1 MRLSFAIR
9 SHIDREKLE
18 DRSAKLGASF
28 TLDLERDDELVQRA
42 TASTSRGGFSAA
54 VAYPAGAA
62 PKASHVSLLSQCFA
76 YVHYVFLQGL
86 GKGKQGFGKGKSKG
100 LPKGAG
106 KFAFKS
112 SDKGSKRKATSDPY
126 GGKKEKVCA
135 LCLCFTIVI
144 FAAFCIARLCDATI
158 AMRKDTSQRSARTS
172 DCGGTFRSRN
182 HFYAHFLG
190 YGLLRRCE
198 SLQAC
203 ADPFQGW
210 QP

>member
-1 MRLSFAIR
+1 M
-9 SHIDREKLE
+9 E

-42 TASTSRGGFSAA
+42 MASMSRGGFSAA

-62 PKASHVSLLSQCFA
+62 PKASHVSLLSPCSA
-76 YVHYVFLQGL
+76 YLLYMFLQGL

-106 KFAFKS
+106 KVAFKS

-135 LCLCFTIVI
+135 LCICFTIVI
-144 FAAFCIARLCDATI
+144 FAALCIARLCDATI
-158 AMRKDTSQRSARTS
+158 AMRKDTLQRSARTS
-172 DCGGTFRSRN
+172 DCG
-182 HFYAHFLG
+182 
-190 YGLLRRCE
+190 
-198 SLQAC
+198 
-203 ADPFQGW
+203 
-210 QP
+210 

>member
-1 MRLSFAIR
+1 MPVGVRLSFAIR

-42 TASTSRGGFSAA
+42 TASMSRGGFSAA

-62 PKASHVSLLSQCFA
+62 PKASHVSLFSPCSA
-76 YVHYVFLQGL
+76 YLLYMFLQGL

-106 KFAFKS
+106 KVAFRS
-112 SDKGSKRKATSDPY
+112 NDKGSKRKATSDPY

-135 LCLCFTIVI
+135 LCICFTIVI
-144 FAAFCIARLCDATI
+144 FAALCIARLCDATI
-158 AMRKDTSQRSARTS
+158 AMRKDTLQRSARTS
-172 DCGGTFRSRN
+172 DCG
-182 HFYAHFLG
+182 
-190 YGLLRRCE
+190 
-198 SLQAC
+198 
-203 ADPFQGW
+203 
-210 QP
+210 